1 MKFYLD
7 EYAHLN
13 SILHRWHPAYKIIG
27 LIILIFAFASVR
39 NIVLIPLILIITG
52 ILYLTAKLPISFL
65 INRLQY
71 PSLIILGIVGLLP
84 FFSGTNIIWQYSII
98 SIKLEGL
105 QALLLITTRFIAII
119 TITLILFGTTPFF
132 TIIKTFRNWGLSPIL
147 GDMIL
152 LTYRYL
158 FTIFDQLA
166 ILEKSAQLR
175 GFNFRKFTRKNLE
188 VYANLIGNLLIRSYE
203 QSHRIYQ
210 AMQLRGYGQVRIINN
225 IIDNSE
231 SDANNYKINNYK
243 INRQFMQK
251 YLNLDS
257 ILLII
262 IILISLLIIT
272 LEIIL

>member
-1 MKFYLD
+1 MRFYLD

-39 NIVLIPLILIITG
+39 NLVLIPLILIITG
-52 ILYLTAKLPISFL
+52 ILYLIAKLPVSFL

-132 TIIKTFRNWGLSPIL
+132 TIIKTFRNWGLSPII

-188 VYANLIGNLLIRSYE
+188 VYATLIGNLLIRSYE

-225 IIDNSE
+225 IINNSE
-231 SDANNYKINNYK
+231 SDSDNDKIDSQL
-243 INRQFMQK
+243 IHK
-251 YLNLDS
+251 YFNLDS
-257 ILLII
+257 ILLMIM
-262 IILISLLIIT
+262 ILISLLIVT

>member
-175 GFNFRKFTRKNLE
+175 GFNFRKFTKKNLE

-231 SDANNYKINNYK
+231 SDVDNYK

-251 YLNLDS
+251 YFNLDS

>member
-231 SDANNYKINNYK
+231 SDADNYKINNYK

>member
-132 TIIKTFRNWGLSPIL
+132 TIIKTFRNWGLSPII

-175 GFNFRKFTRKNLE
+175 GFNFRKFTKKNLE

-210 AMQLRGYGQVRIINN
+210 AMQLRGYDQVRIINN
-225 IIDNSE
+225 MIDNSE
-231 SDANNYKINNYK
+231 SDADNYKINNYK
-243 INRQFMQK
+243 INHEFIQK

>member
-132 TIIKTFRNWGLSPIL
+132 TIIKTFRNWGLSPII

-175 GFNFRKFTRKNLE
+175 GFNFRKFTKKNLE

-225 IIDNSE
+225 MIDNSE
-231 SDANNYKINNYK
+231 SDADNYKINNYK
-243 INRQFMQK
+243 INHEFIQK